1 MLNLVQNRKTRY
13 VTKRNKIL
21 NNKSDLLVFKVFSTI
36 VLIEDTEMSR
46 QILYVEPQLAG
57 G

>member
-1 MLNLVQNRKTRY
+1 

-36 VLIEDTEMSR
+36 EMSR